1 MIADYLALEGLI
13 IARIETAVSA
23 DLGLRRIAGAADLDG
38 AKTEGQVTPAVYV
51 LYGGERVPAERTHQ
65 GAVQV
70 IEQRWLAVLA
80 LKNRRDTRT
89 GEAWRREAGPMLTRL
104 NACLQGWRPDRDHG
118 PLIKAAAPGPGFEA
132 GFGYFPL
139 AYHSRIVLKGDP
151 S

>member
-13 IARIETAVSA
+13 IARIEAAAGVA
-23 DLGLRRIAGAADLDG
+23 LGLRRLCGAADLDG
-38 AKTEGQVTPAVYV
+38 VKAEGQVTPAVYV
-51 LYGGERVPAERTHQ
+51 LYAGERVPAERTQQ
-65 GAVQV
+65 GAVQI

-104 NACLQGWRPDRDHG
+104 NTALQGWRPSREYG